1 MEKKKNVITAVKSL
15 NDKCQLVRFADYFA
29 ICGLDY
35 EAGLEVDRYSGKY
48 TTKIIAKQ
56 YNLVTTY
63 IFL

>member
-1 MEKKKNVITAVKSL
+1 MKEKKRIVKVIVMEKKKNVITAVKSL

-48 TTKIIAKQ
+48 TKRK
-56 YNLVTTY
+56 
-63 IFL
+63 

>member
-48 TTKIIAKQ
+48 TKKI
-56 YNLVTTY
+56 
-63 IFL
+63 